1 MKTILFKQDDVK
13 VTDLSND
20 IIGNNYSVE
29 YEDTYFET
37 SIKPQLDYE
46 SLKNALFE
54 YEEMKNEGMRYDTDN
69 HTEND
74 F

>member
-1 MKTILFKQDDVK
+1 MSIIFKQDDVK
-13 VTDLSND
+13 VTDLSNS
-20 IIGNNYSVE
+20 IIGNNYAVE
-29 YEDTYFET
+29 DENTYFET
-37 SIKPQLDYE
+37 SVKPQLDYE

>member
-1 MKTILFKQDDVK
+1 MSIIFKQDDVI
-13 VTDLSND
+13 VTDISND

-29 YEDTYFET
+29 DENTYFET
-37 SIKPQLDYE
+37 SVKPQLDYE

-54 YEEMKNEGMRYDTDN
+54 YEEMKNEAMRYDTDN

>member
-1 MKTILFKQDDVK
+1 MAIIFKHEDLIVK
-13 VTDLSND
+13 DLSND

-29 YEDTYFET
+29 DENTYFET

-46 SLKNALFE
+46 SLKDELFK

-69 HTEND
+69 HTENE